1 MTLIQ
6 ETRSWRD
13 CIKGSVPPW
22 SGYLLNVDNERL
34 LEPYES
40 PMIARTDWGQTHS
53 SRSVAT
59 CAYFSLVSAASA
71 GKTTIGAKLRP
82 IRRSLTDRE
91 TRLYLREI
99 KREITYFG
107 RSFQRAHVSV
117 DIAGCRPDEA
127 LRKVKD
133 ALTLR
138 LSTEQNSLSEQ
149 PLASMHY

>member
-13 CIKGSVPPW
+13 YIKGSVPPW
-22 SGYLLNVDNERL
+22 SGYLLNVNGCSNRTNRICCENRL
-34 LEPYES
+34 GTDS
-40 PMIARTDWGQTHS
+40 P
-53 SRSVAT
+53 

-149 PLASMHY
+149 PLASMQ